1 MKKRILVIG
10 FILAASMSFSQAL
23 IDTLAIQDF
32 EINPQSPT
40 WSFTGPVVYNSGFTG
55 SNAAPPNSPIGVG
68 GSRAW
73 ETTTNSSGLAL
84 TFDNVIIPPGYD
96 SIRLNFALAAMN
108 LLGTTGGPDNL
119 EWVVVEYSTNNGVS
133 YVSRLRIQGAV
144 ANNSFWPYTATG
156 HAKVFYLPASVTM
169 FQPQTSGL
177 QTTMGF
183 SNCEIV
189 FPGNIS
195 QLRVR
200 ITARS
205 SSSTDTWLIDNVR
218 LTGEIDCF
226 AQTNQSFTEC
236 QGFSVN
242 VNGNTYSQTG
252 IYRDTLVSS
261 QNCDSVI
268 VTNLTILDTNETQMH
283 EVVCDSFNL
292 NGQKYISSGVYNQVF
307 TNSFGCDSTIVL
319 NLTVN
324 QSTTANNQITICQ
337 GESYSVGGKTYT
349 EEGFY
354 YDTIA
359 NAIGCDSLVTTLLIV
374 TPVDTGVTEGFAT
387 LTANATTASYQWFDC
402 ESGQIIT
409 GETNRDFSPKTN
421 GNYGVIV
428 TENGCSDTSACYS
441 ITNVGVNTKINNS
454 KVVVYPNPVKEQLN
468 IQITGELPQQL
479 RLINALG
486 IEVLSWVPT
495 ETEHKLNVENL
506 AAGFY
511 FLQVQHKTESELM
524 KLLFI
529 GQ

>member
-1 MKKRILVIG
+1 
-10 FILAASMSFSQAL
+10 
-23 IDTLAIQDF
+23 
-32 EINPQSPT
+32 
-40 WSFTGPVVYNSGFTG
+40 
-55 SNAAPPNSPIGVG
+55 
-68 GSRAW
+68 
-73 ETTTNSSGLAL
+73 
-84 TFDNVIIPPGYD
+84 
-96 SIRLNFALAAMN
+96 
-108 LLGTTGGPDNL
+108 LL
-119 EWVVVEYSTNNGVS
+119 S
-133 YVSRLRIQGAV
+133 A
-144 ANNSFWPYTATG
+144 
-156 HAKVFYLPASVTM
+156 
-169 FQPQTSGL
+169 
-177 QTTMGF
+177 
-183 SNCEIV
+183 
-189 FPGNIS
+189 
-195 QLRVR
+195 
-200 ITARS
+200 
-205 SSSTDTWLIDNVR
+205 
-218 LTGEIDCF
+218 
-226 AQTNQSFTEC
+226 
-236 QGFSVN
+236 
-242 VNGNTYSQTG
+242 
-252 IYRDTLVSS
+252 

-495 ETEHKLNVENL
+495 ETEQKLNVENL